1 MLEHLISLVS
11 LDLGENRISQLH
23 SQLFL
28 ANNDLE
34 VLVLDSNLVRNII
47 QTYLCTF
54 TRHTDWRLAYLWETF
69 RCEVHR

>member
-47 QTYLCTF
+47 QTYL
-54 TRHTDWRLAYLWETF
+54 
-69 RCEVHR
+69 